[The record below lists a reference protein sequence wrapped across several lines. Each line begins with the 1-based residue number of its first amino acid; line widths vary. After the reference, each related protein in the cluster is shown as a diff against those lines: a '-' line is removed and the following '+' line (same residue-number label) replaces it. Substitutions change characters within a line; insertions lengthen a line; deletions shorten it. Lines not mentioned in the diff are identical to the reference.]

1 MTENL
6 FRAAVIL
13 NQPYRERKN
22 YPGVIMRHKI
32 LISCLGLA
40 LLAGVSVSARAQ
52 EEEEAVRGSFLTTRV
67 TASSSSTN
75 SSASAAI
82 SASANQAAGKSNG
95 KTTTM
100 GKTPSTAKTTTG
112 KRPTGKQNARVNM
125 TGTVSTGKTTATARV
140 NAGIETYSP
149 TAIGLGY
156 TLYMRDANGN
166 AMRVDPSREFR
177 AGDRIRLS
185 LETNTDGYLYIFHT
199 ENNGEPQMLYPDVR
213 LEKGDNRI
221 EAHVPYEIPWNEPGV
236 ENWFKFDSN
245 PANERLYIVVT
256 RQPLPGIPT
265 DTALVSYCGQN
276 RCPWRPPV
284 GVWAQVQMNAQGK
297 VGVVKSTSYGQRQ
310 TQTEQVAVTRGL
322 GLEQTAPEPSVI
334 RMNASTNA
342 PILVTAVD
350 LIHR

>member
-1 MTENL
+1 
-6 FRAAVIL
+6 
-13 NQPYRERKN
+13 
-22 YPGVIMRHKI
+22 MRFKI
-32 LISCLGLA
+32 LVSFVGLA
-40 LLAGVSVSARAQ
+40 LVISAAAGSARAQ
-52 EEEEAVRGSFLTTRV
+52 DEEETVRGSFLTTRV
-67 TASSSSTN
+67 TASTGSGN
-75 SSASAAI
+75 SASAAI
-82 SASANQAAGKSNG
+82 AASANQAAGN
-95 KTTTM
+95 
-100 GKTPSTAKTTTG
+100 P
-112 KRPTGKQNARVNM
+112 
-125 TGTVSTGKTTATARV
+125 STGKTTGKTTKKPTGKTTKRVTASGKATSGKTTTTV
-140 NAGIETYSP
+140 KGNASVDTNDPLLTAYSP

-213 LEKGDNRI
+213 LEKGGNRI

-236 ENWFKFDSN
+236 ENWFKFDAN

-265 DTALVSYCGQN
+265 DTALVNYCDQN

-284 GVWAQVQMNAQGK
+284 GVWAQVKTQVQAK
-297 VGVVKSTSYGQRQ
+297 VGVVKSNSYGQRQ
-310 TQTEQVAVTRGL
+310 SQTEQVAVTRGL
-322 GLEQTAPEPSVI
+322 GLDQTAPEPSVI
-334 RMNASTNA
+334 RMNVSANA
-342 PILVTAVD
+342 PVLVTAVD

>member
-1 MTENL
+1 
-6 FRAAVIL
+6 
-13 NQPYRERKN
+13 
-22 YPGVIMRHKI
+22 MRHKF
-32 LISCLGLA
+32 LVSFLGLA
-40 LLAGVSVSARAQ
+40 LVICAAGSAHAQ
-52 EEEEAVRGSFLTTRV
+52 DEEEAVRGSFLTTRV
-67 TASSSSTN
+67 TASTGSGNT
-75 SSASAAI
+75 ASAAI
-82 SASANQAAGKSNG
+82 AASASQAAG
-95 KTTTM
+95 TT
-100 GKTPSTAKTTTG
+100 
-112 KRPTGKQNARVNM
+112 
-125 TGTVSTGKTTATARV
+125 STGKTGGSKSTGKKTTGKTSTRV
-140 NAGIETYSP
+140 SMSGKASTGKTSVAVKGNAAVDTNAPLLAYSP

-156 TLYMRDANGN
+156 SLYMRDDNGN

-213 LEKGDNRI
+213 LERGDNRI

-245 PANERLYIVVT
+245 PANERLYVIVT

-265 DTALVSYCGQN
+265 NESLVSYCGQN

-284 GVWAQVQMNAQGK
+284 GVWAQMKMNMQAK
-297 VGVVKSTSYGQRQ
+297 VGVVKGTTYGQKQ

-322 GLEQTAPEPSVI
+322 SLEQSAPEPSVI
-334 RMNASTNA
+334 RMNVSSNA

-350 LIHR
+350 LIHK